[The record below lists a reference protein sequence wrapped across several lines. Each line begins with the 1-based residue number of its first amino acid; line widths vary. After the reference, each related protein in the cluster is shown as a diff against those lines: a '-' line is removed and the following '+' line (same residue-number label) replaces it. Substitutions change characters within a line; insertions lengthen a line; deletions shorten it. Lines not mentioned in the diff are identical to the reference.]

1 MTDTPM
7 SPSIEIK
14 VSITVQDKNVC
25 FKLSLKN
32 SLYIQ
37 KPESLMCDPNT
48 LPAPTANTIN
58 SGDTLPAKTSGAT
71 MPAAVNP
78 ATVAEPKV
86 TLNKAVITHAKSKG
100 GISSLLLKEAI

>member
-1 MTDTPM
+1 M
-7 SPSIEIK
+7 SPSMEIK
-14 VSITVQDKNVC
+14 VSITVQDKKVC

-37 KPESLMCDPNT
+37 KPESLMCEPKT

-86 TLNKAVITHAKSKG
+86 TLNKAVITQAKSNG
-100 GISSLLLKEAI
+100 GMSSLLLKEAI